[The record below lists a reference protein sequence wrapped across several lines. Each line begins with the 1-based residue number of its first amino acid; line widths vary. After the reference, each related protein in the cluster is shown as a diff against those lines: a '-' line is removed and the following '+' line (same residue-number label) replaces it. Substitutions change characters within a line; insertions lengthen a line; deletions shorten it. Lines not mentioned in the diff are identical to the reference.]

1 MKFFTIGFFVL
12 SVIASIFCITKEEG
26 LEMAKALLTECKNQE
41 GGTDSD
47 YEILLTM
54 KYPSTRTG
62 ICMISCTHEKL
73 GIVSFF

>member
-1 MKFFTIGFFVL
+1 
-12 SVIASIFCITKEEG
+12 
-26 LEMAKALLTECKNQE
+26 MAKALLTECKNQE

-54 KYPSTRTG
+54 NYPSTRTG

-73 GIVSFF
+73 GIVSLFKFLIKFLINYFLSIQMEFSTAKTSYY